1 MLGAGAGGPSRR
13 VSFARKS
20 LAARSYCNT
29 TYKWSCGSDLVWLCT
44 ATPTPQLLFAT
55 QPCSTLPHSFI
66 VKNPG
71 A

>member
-1 MLGAGAGGPSRR
+1 MRVREVLADVSR
-13 VSFARKS
+13 
-20 LAARSYCNT
+20 LPAARSYCNT